1 MLDGFTVALRAT
13 QVSSF
18 VLGDV
23 FEVLEKLAAFRATI
37 LIGRH
42 EHFSL

>member
-1 MLDGFTVALRAT
+1 MLDGFAVALRAT
-13 QVSSF
+13 QVRGL

-37 LIGRH
+37 LVGRH
-42 EHFSL
+42 ERFSL